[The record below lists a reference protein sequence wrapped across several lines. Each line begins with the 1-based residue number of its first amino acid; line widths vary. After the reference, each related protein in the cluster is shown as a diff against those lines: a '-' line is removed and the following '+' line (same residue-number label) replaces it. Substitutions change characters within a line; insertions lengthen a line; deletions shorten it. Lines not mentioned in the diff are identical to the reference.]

1 MDPVTGI
8 AYQDP
13 APNMFSFNSPE
24 GACPHCKGLGKVNQI
39 DIKKVIPDDKLSIH
53 EGGIAPLGKYKNQMI
68 FWQIESLLSKYDL
81 NLEDTYQRDSG
92 EMPCRK
98 SSMALLENVKIE
110 KEKVHTSTDYF
121 CAYDGIIDYLQKV
134 MEDDES
140 AAGKKWADQ
149 FISTIEC
156 PECHGLRLKKESL
169 SFQYL
174 G

>member
-1 MDPVTGI
+1 MQEILYG
-8 AYQDP
+8 
-13 APNMFSFNSPE
+13 S
-24 GACPHCKGLGKVNQI
+24 
-39 DIKKVIPDDKLSIH
+39 
-53 EGGIAPLGKYKNQMI
+53 
-68 FWQIESLLSKYDL
+68 
-81 NLEDTYQRDSG
+81 
-92 EMPCRK
+92 
-98 SSMALLENVKIE
+98 LENVKIE

-169 SFQYL
+169 SFKIWDKNISGNGQSTSVNCAIGSKKWNSIYL
-174 G
+174 R